1 MKMVLYLFLAFCLLA
16 CSSAGEKEQQDF
28 ILDDKL
34 LIPEGVA
41 FDTATQTIYVS
52 STYKRKIIAID
63 PSGNV
68 KDFIS
73 EAQDD
78 IKSVIGMEVDNRT
91 NSLWAVSSEALDV
104 LPLID
109 PGPMQ
114 WRSSVYQFNLAD
126 GRLKNKFI
134 LERDSV
140 FLNDITVGPDG
151 TVYITESVQNGL
163 YRIGPGED
171 SMRLF
176 MDMKPYHFIN
186 GICFADNRLFVC
198 STEGILAVD
207 IPGKQYRLLNSA
219 ARVDHGDID
228 GLSFNGKYFIGHQS
242 TKIMRFE
249 PNAAMDSIVRSD
261 TLNSGKDFDA
271 STTGEIGNN
280 YYYFIVNSQIQS
292 GIDFSKKQV
301 KPLDSLDPIIIR
313 KLRLK

>member
-1 MKMVLYLFLAFCLLA
+1 MFLVFCFLA
-16 CSSAGEKEQQDF
+16 CSSSKEKEQQDF
-28 ILDDKL
+28 ILDDKQI
-34 LIPEGVA
+34 IPEGVA
-41 FDTATQTIYVS
+41 FDTVTQTIYVS

-63 PSGNV
+63 AQGNV
-68 KDFIS
+68 SNFIS

-109 PGPMQ
+109 PGPLQ
-114 WRSSVYQFNLAD
+114 WRSSVYQFSLAD
-126 GRLKNKFI
+126 GRLKNKFV
-134 LERDSV
+134 LEKDSV
-140 FLNDITVGPDG
+140 FLNDITVGADG
-151 TVYITESVQNGL
+151 AVYITESVQNGL

-171 SMRLF
+171 SIKLF
-176 MDMKPYHFIN
+176 IDFKPYHFIN
-186 GICFADNRLFVC
+186 GICFADSRLFVC
-198 STEGILAVD
+198 STEGILSVD
-207 IPGKQYRLLNSA
+207 IAAKQFQLLKSTTQA
-219 ARVDHGDID
+219 DHRDID
-228 GLSFNGKYFIGHQS
+228 GLSFNGNYFIGHQS

-292 GIDFSKKQV
+292 GIDFTKKQV
-301 KPLDSLDPIIIR
+301 KPLDSLDPVIIR
-313 KLRLK
+313 KLKLK